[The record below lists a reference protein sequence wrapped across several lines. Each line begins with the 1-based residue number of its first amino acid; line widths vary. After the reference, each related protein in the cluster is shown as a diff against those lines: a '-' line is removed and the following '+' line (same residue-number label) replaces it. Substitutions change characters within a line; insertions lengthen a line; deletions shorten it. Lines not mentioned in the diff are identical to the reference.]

1 MLHDERAVPD
11 AGSVTIEAPFQRPR
25 NMIRIL
31 LVAVLAVSGVAI
43 ASAMRNTSTTFDEIV
58 FMAGGAR
65 GFETGNW
72 SIAPEHP
79 PLVQYLYG
87 LPVYLAGPA
96 YPDESNVQPEVMA
109 AAAYRYQYAQSFFWT
124 SGNDPERLA
133 FLGRLPALL
142 CALALVL
149 LVFLYTRSMAGS
161 GGALLAAGLTAVLPD
176 VLAHGGVAYNDVP
189 VALAMLGA
197 VWAIDEALRSP
208 APGRALLAGL
218 LIALALAV
226 KNSAVALAPIAV
238 ALLVL
243 ESVRRRRDT
252 GWWRAVSL
260 STVLVLVSAWLTL
273 ALVYRGDFALAEYRY
288 ALGFAFGHVTE
299 MSVPSFLLG
308 ERSLH
313 GWWYFFP
320 VAFLFKT
327 SAGFHVLL
335 ALGTI
340 TLLLQARRE
349 PARILASQLRAPLVA
364 LLVFGALLVRSDL
377 NIGFR
382 YALPALPLL
391 CTLTGAGITRLWPT
405 ATRPLRTVIVGA
417 AIWAVIHVG
426 SYYPWFLS
434 YVSEYGPGRDENHSV
449 LVDSSLDWGQGLLA
463 LRDAMQE
470 HDIPSVYLSYFGS
483 ALPAGYGIRY
493 VPLPSFFVLPPGPPL
508 ERPPVWI
515 AVSATNLSGTYFA
528 GDPFEQMR
536 KARPDLIVANTIF
549 LYRMA
554 D

>member
-1 MLHDERAVPD
+1 MATVKAGDAVNGRTP
-11 AGSVTIEAPFQRPR
+11 ARSRRLPW
-25 NMIRIL
+25 IL
-31 LVAVLAVSGVAI
+31 LAALLLVNGVAI
-43 ASAMRNTSTTFDEIV
+43 LAAMRATSTTFDEIV
-58 FMAGGAR
+58 MIAGGAR
-65 GFETGNW
+65 GYETGDW

-96 YPDESNVQPEVMA
+96 FPDESNATADVRA
-109 AAAYRYQYAQSFFWT
+109 AAAYRYQYAQNFFWT

-133 FLGRLPALL
+133 FMGRLPAVL

-149 LVFLYTRSMAGS
+149 VVFLYTRRIAGD
-161 GGALLAAGLTAVLPD
+161 GAALLAAGLTAVLPD

-189 VALAMLGA
+189 VALAIVGA
-197 VWAIDEALRSP
+197 VWAIDEALRRP
-208 APGRALLAGL
+208 AARRAVLAGL
-218 LIALALAV
+218 LIGLALAV

-238 ALLVL
+238 TLLVF
-243 ESVRRRRDT
+243 EGVRRRRDKS
-252 GWWRAVSL
+252 WWRAVAMA
-260 STVLVLVSAWLTL
+260 TVVVLVSAWVTL
-273 ALVYRGDFALAEYRY
+273 VLVYRGDLQLAEYRY

-299 MSVPSFLLG
+299 MAVPAFLLG

-320 VAFLFKT
+320 VAFLYKT

-335 ALGTI
+335 ALAVM
-340 TLLLQARRE
+340 TLALHVRRE
-349 PARILASQLRAPLVA
+349 PATILASRLRAPIVA
-364 LLVFGALLVRSDL
+364 LLIFGALLIRSDL

-391 CTLTGAGITRLWPT
+391 CILTGAGIRRLWPT
-405 ATRPLRTVIVGA
+405 AARPLRGVIIGGALWA
-417 AIWAVIHVG
+417 AIHVA

-434 YVSEYGPGRDENHSV
+434 YISEYGPGREENHTV

-463 LRDAMQE
+463 LRDAMHE

-483 ALPAGYGIRY
+483 ALPAGYGIDY
-493 VPLPSFFVLPPGPPL
+493 VPLPSFFALPPGPPL
-508 ERPPVWI
+508 QRPPVWI

-528 GDPFEQMR
+528 GDLFERMR
-536 KARPDLIVANTIF
+536 NARPDHIVANTIF

-554 D
+554 DE